1 MITRMKT
8 ATQNLEND
16 HVHILRLTDI
26 MEQLTV
32 VQDPDVTHLE
42 KIVEI
47 IRNFADGVHHAKEE
61 QILFPYLA
69 KKGFSQTQGPVAVML
84 NEHVSGRNFVKGM
97 SENIELYKKG
107 DRDALGKIY
116 YNMAGYADLLR
127 SHISKE
133 NNILFR
139 MADRVLSDSEQED
152 LLRAFETADK
162 SFTMPEEYISQI
174 EYLSVF
180 YEV

>member
-1 MITRMKT
+1 MTNMKT

-26 MEQLTV
+26 MEQLTII
-32 VQDPDVTHLE
+32 QDPDINHLE
-42 KIVEI
+42 NIVEI
-47 IRNFADGVHHAKEE
+47 IRNFADGIHHAKEE
-61 QILFPYLA
+61 QILFPLLA

-84 NEHVSGRNFVKGM
+84 NEHIAGRNFVRGM

-107 DRDALGKIY
+107 HSDALGKIY

-133 NNILFR
+133 NNILFK
-139 MADRVLSDSEQED
+139 MADRVLSDKEQED
-152 LLRAFETADK
+152 LLKAFEAAEK
-162 SFTMPEEYISQI
+162 SFRMPEEYIDQI
-174 EYLSVF
+174 DYLSVF
-180 YEV
+180 YEI

>member
-1 MITRMKT
+1 MKT

-152 LLRAFETADK
+152 LLRSFETAEK